1 MPWVCPFLSLAVY
14 VFCLPFKDPSN
25 DALFP
30 GGSQEDR
37 FSKNLQGIVE
47 NLDDEFVNQLGGS
60 SKDDIGT
67 HSTRKGAVS
76 YVLSL
81 LGGPN
86 VIQVFLRCCWSLG
99 NVQDRYIFL
108 DSGGDQFVGRSAGG
122 LPLSDSKF
130 ATLPPHFSPED

>member
-1 MPWVCPFLSLAVY
+1 MSWAGDCICIDVARSKSDQTGEKEFPRHIYADPYMPWVCPFLSLAVY

-25 DALFP
+25 DSPSP

-37 FSKNLQGIVE
+37 FSKNLHGIVE

-60 SKDDIGT
+60 SKEDIGT

-81 LGGPN
+81 LGGPM
-86 VIQVFLRCCWSLG
+86 L
-99 NVQDRYIFL
+99 
-108 DSGGDQFVGRSAGG
+108 
-122 LPLSDSKF
+122 SKF
-130 ATLPPHFSPED
+130 F